1 MKKQINFIESND
13 PVIDNAIVTKY
24 INCTKHAALDFL
36 NYHGIEQK
44 LQYIISPL
52 EFHYECEQEM
62 NMEHLFDTSNINE
75 TNGIRIIREFFS
87 DYKELFAHCKNA
99 IMNESPLLMW
109 TEWYFV
115 KDTRFYKKMRRDP
128 HNTLIVGFDDEDEK
142 ICISDRWLEA
152 AGTFEDTTR
161 WVSSTVLQEAIEST
175 QGNSFIQSFQLK
187 EKTVLKNGEELKK
200 EMLEKSIHNMTG
212 SGMGIEKMLCF
223 AKDLKTGFLKDEA
236 GIKPYAKTIGSQ
248 LFRDY
253 VGSRYLW
260 SVYVAQLNEDEQIQE
275 GLMNQAIAWWKII
288 AVLWSKQPSIYE
300 TACMIQVFAENEKR
314 LLSLVSERYC

>member
-1 MKKQINFIESND
+1 MKKQIDFIESND
-13 PVIDNAIVTKY
+13 QILDNTIITKY

-36 NYHGIEQK
+36 SYHKIEQK

-52 EFHYECEQEM
+52 EFHYEAGQPM
-62 NMEHLFDTSNINE
+62 NMEHLFNSPNINE
-75 TNGIRIIREFFS
+75 TNGIQIRREYFS
-87 DYKELFAHCKNA
+87 GYKQLFVQCKNA

-128 HNTLIVGFDDEDEK
+128 HNTLIVGYDDTEEN
-142 ICISDRWLEA
+142 ICISDRWLDES
-152 AGTFEDTTR
+152 GTFEDTTR
-161 WVSSTVLQEAIEST
+161 WVNSIDLQEAIEAA
-175 QGNSFIQSFQLK
+175 QGHSFIQSFQLK
-187 EKTVLKNGEELKK
+187 EKRLLKTGEELKK
-200 EMLEKSIHNMTG
+200 VMLEKSIYNMIG
-212 SGMGIEKMLCF
+212 PGMGIEKMLHF
-223 AKDLKTGFLKDEA
+223 AKDLKVSFLKDEA

-260 SVYVAQLNEDEQIQE
+260 SVYISQFNENVQLQE
-275 GLMNQAIAWWKII
+275 SLMNQAIAWWKII

-300 TACMIQVFAENEKR
+300 TACMIQAFAENEKR
-314 LLSLVSERYC
+314 LLELVSERYC